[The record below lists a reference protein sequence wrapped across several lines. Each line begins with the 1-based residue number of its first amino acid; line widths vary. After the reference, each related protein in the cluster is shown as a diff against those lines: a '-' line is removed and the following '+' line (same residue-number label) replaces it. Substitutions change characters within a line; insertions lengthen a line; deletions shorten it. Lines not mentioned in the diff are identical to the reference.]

1 MNRLLLGANG
11 QLGRHVRHHLDEVA
25 TCARSDADF
34 NCDLA
39 NFEALESVLNAVR
52 PQTVINAAAWTA
64 VDDAEDHRDAAFRMN
79 QDLPRHLAAWCHRHD
94 ALLIHYSTDY
104 VFSGHPGRAW
114 REDDPVAPES
124 VYGLSKLGGEQA
136 VAASGCR
143 ALVLRTAWV
152 YSALPGNFLSAILKR
167 AGQGKDLSVVSDQ
180 CGSPTWAGTLAAATA
195 TLLETLAG
203 EVKQPKLLHVSGQG
217 AMTWHELARLAVQMA
232 AERGIIGTEV
242 AVEPITSNQ
251 WPQKAKRPEWSV
263 LDGSRYEQMT
273 GQALP
278 DVEVALADCLDQWKD
293 APC

>member
-1 MNRLLLGANG
+1 MSRLLLGANG
-11 QLGRHVRHHLDEVA
+11 QLGRHLRHRLGEVV

-34 NCDLA
+34 NCDLSDL
-39 NFEALESVLNAVR
+39 EALDEVLKAVV
-52 PQTVINAAAWTA
+52 PETIINAAAWTA
-64 VDDAEDHRDAAFRMN
+64 VDDAEDHREAAFRLN
-79 QDLPRHLAAWCHRHD
+79 RDLPGHLAAWCRRHD

-124 VYGLSKLGGEQA
+124 VYGESKLGGEQA
-136 VAASGCR
+136 VAASGAR

-167 AGQGKDLSVVSDQ
+167 AGQGDDLRVVSDQ
-180 CGSPTWAGTLAAATA
+180 AGSPTWAGTLAMAAD
-195 TLLETLAG
+195 TLLETVAA
-203 EVKQPKLLHVSGQG
+203 EVKQPTLLHVAGHG
-217 AMTWHELARLAVQMA
+217 AMTWHELASLAVQMA
-232 AERGIIGTEV
+232 AERGIIDVPV
-242 AVEPITSNQ
+242 AVEPITSDQ

-273 GQALP
+273 GRALP
-278 DVEVALADCLDQWKD
+278 DATAALAECLDQWKD